1 MKISVPATSAN
12 LGPGFD
18 TLGLAL
24 NIRNHVVIKPAR
36 FHSVSLKGEGSDNP
50 KLKDNNMFIST
61 FNDFHHNLSSKKQQF
76 RFEFQNEIPLS
87 RGLGSSSAVIISA
100 IASAYAIEGIK
111 LDNKK
116 LLNLALSY
124 ESHPDNITPA
134 VMGGFTVSTIHEN
147 EVYYIRKEIPKTL
160 KAVVVIP
167 NRAISTNLSRKTLP
181 FKYSKEDAIFN
192 ISHSSLLTAAFMS
205 EDWRMLKKAS
215 KDRFHQYYR
224 MKQMP
229 ELFAVQKVAL
239 RNGALMSTLSGS
251 GSTFFNIV
259 YSKDAPR
266 VVKKLQENFPHFKI
280 FSCDFDNTGIS
291 IED

>member
-1 MKISVPATSAN
+1 MKVSVPATSAN

-18 TLGLAL
+18 TLGIAL
-24 NIRNHVVIKPAR
+24 DIRNQVIIKPSR

-50 KLKDNNMFIST
+50 KLKDNNMFVTT
-61 FNDFHHNLSSKKQQF
+61 FNDFYYNLSSKKQQF
-76 RFEFQNEIPLS
+76 RFEFYNEIPLS

-100 IASAYAIEGIK
+100 IASAYAIEGMD

-134 VMGGFTVSTIHEN
+134 VMGGFTVSTVHEN
-147 EVYYIRKEIPKTL
+147 EVYFIQKSIPSYL
-160 KAVVVIP
+160 KAIVVIP
-167 NRAISTNLSRKTLP
+167 NRAISTLLSRKTLP
-181 FKYSKEDAIFN
+181 FKYSKEDTVFN
-192 ISHSSLLTAAFMS
+192 VSHSSLLTAAFMS
-205 EDWRMLKKAS
+205 EDWRVLKKAS
-215 KDRFHQYYR
+215 KDRMHQYYR

-251 GSTFFNIV
+251 GSTFFNMA
-259 YSKDAPR
+259 YEKDVPR
-266 VVKKLQENFPHFKI
+266 LVKKLQENFPHFKI
-280 FSCDFDNTGIS
+280 FSCDFDNSGVK

>member
-1 MKISVPATSAN
+1 MRISVPATSAN

-24 NIRNHVVIKPAR
+24 DIRNYVSIKPAK

-61 FNDFHHNLSSKKQQF
+61 FNDFYQNLSNERRQF
-76 RFEFQNEIPLS
+76 RFEFQNEIPMS

-111 LDNKK
+111 IEDKK

-134 VMGGFTVSTIHEN
+134 VMGGFTVSTINEN
-147 EVYYIRKEIPKTL
+147 EVFFIRKELPKSL

-167 NRAISTNLSRKTLP
+167 NRPISTNLARKALP
-181 FKYSKEDAIFN
+181 FKYTKEDAIFN

-251 GSTFFNIV
+251 GSTFFNMT
-259 YSKDAPR
+259 YAKDAVR
-266 VVKKLQENFPHFKI
+266 LSKKLQENFPHFRI
-280 FSCDFDNTGIS
+280 FSCDFDNNGVIV
-291 IED
+291 ED

>member
-24 NIRNHVVIKPAR
+24 NIRNEVVIKPAK
-36 FHSVSLKGEGSDNP
+36 FHSVSLKGEGSNNP
-50 KLKDNNMFIST
+50 KLKDNNMFIAT
-61 FNDFHHNLSSKKQQF
+61 FNDFHQNLSNNKQQF
-76 RFEFQNEIPLS
+76 RFEFQNAIPLS

-100 IASAYAIEGIK
+100 IASAYAIEKIE
-111 LDNKK
+111 LHDKK

-147 EVYYIRKEIPKTL
+147 EIYFIRKDIPNHL

-167 NRAISTNLSRKTLP
+167 NRPISTNLSRKTLP
-181 FKYSKEDAIFN
+181 YKYSKEDAVFN
-192 ISHSSLLTAAFMS
+192 ISHSSLLTAAFMN
-205 EDWRMLKKAS
+205 EDYRMLKKAS

-251 GSTFFNIV
+251 GSTFFNMV
-259 YSKDAPR
+259 YNKDVTR
-266 VVKKLQENFPHFKI
+266 VVKKLEENFPHFKI
-280 FSCDFDNTGIS
+280 LVTDFDNNGI
-291 IED
+291 IVED

>member
-24 NIRNHVVIKPAR
+24 NIRNEVVIKPAK
-36 FHSVSLKGEGSDNP
+36 FHSVSLKGEGSNNP

-61 FNDFHHNLSSKKQQF
+61 FNDFHQNLSNSKQQF
-76 RFEFQNEIPLS
+76 RFEFQNSIPLS

-100 IASAYAIEGIK
+100 IASAYAIEGIE
-111 LDNKK
+111 LHNKK

-134 VMGGFTVSTIHEN
+134 VMGGFTVSSIHEN
-147 EVYYIRKEIPKTL
+147 EVYFIRKDIPNTL

-181 FKYSKEDAIFN
+181 YKYSKEDAIFN

-205 EDWRMLKKAS
+205 EDYRMLKKAS

-251 GSTFFNIV
+251 GSTFFNMV
-259 YSKDAPR
+259 HNKDAAR
-266 VVKKLQENFPHFKI
+266 LVKKLEENFPHFKI
-280 FSCDFDNTGIS
+280 SLCDFDNNGI
-291 IED
+291 IVEN

>member
-24 NIRNHVVIKPAR
+24 NIRNQVIIKPAR

-61 FNDFHHNLSSKKQQF
+61 FNDFYHNLSSKKQQF

-147 EVYYIRKEIPKTL
+147 EVYFIKKDIPKTL

-280 FSCDFDNTGIS
+280 FACDFDNTGIS

>member
-1 MKISVPATSAN
+1 MKITVPATSAN

-24 NIRNHVVIKPAR
+24 DIRNEVIIKPAR
-36 FHSVSLKGEGSDNP
+36 FNSVSLKGEGSNNP
-50 KLKDNNMFIST
+50 KLKDNNMFITT
-61 FNDFHHNLSSKKQQF
+61 FNDFHQNLSNSKQHY
-76 RFEFQNEIPLS
+76 RFEFKNTIPLS

-100 IASAYAIEGIK
+100 IASAYAIEGID
-111 LDNKK
+111 LSSKK

-134 VMGGFTVSTIHEN
+134 VMGGFTVSTIYEN
-147 EVYYIRKEIPKTL
+147 EVFFIKKEIPKIL

-181 FKYSKEDAIFN
+181 YKYSKEDAIFN
-192 ISHSSLLTAAFMS
+192 MSHSSLLTAAFMT

-229 ELFAVQKVAL
+229 ELFTVQKTAL

-259 YSKDAPR
+259 YAKDANR
-266 VVKKLQENFPHFKI
+266 LVKKLEENFPHFNI
-280 FSCDFDNTGIS
+280 IACDFDNNGI
-291 IED
+291 IVEN

>member
-24 NIRNHVVIKPAR
+24 DIRNEVIIKPAK
-36 FHSVSLKGEGSDNP
+36 FHSVSLKGEGSNNP

-61 FNDFHHNLSSKKQQF
+61 FNDFHQNLSNNKQQF
-76 RFEFQNEIPLS
+76 RFEFQNSVPLS

-100 IASAYAIEGIK
+100 IASAYAIEGID
-111 LDNKK
+111 LHDKK

-134 VMGGFTVSTIHEN
+134 VMGGFTVATIHEN
-147 EVYYIRKEIPKTL
+147 EVYFIRKDIPNTL

-167 NRAISTNLSRKTLP
+167 NRPISTNLSRKTLP
-181 FKYSKEDAIFN
+181 YKYSKEDAIFN

-251 GSTFFNIV
+251 GSTFFNMV
-259 YSKDAPR
+259 YNKDAPR
-266 VVKKLQENFPHFKI
+266 LVKKLEENFPHFKI
-280 FSCDFDNTGIS
+280 LVCDFDNNGI
-291 IED
+291 IVED

>member
-1 MKISVPATSAN
+1 MYITVPATSAN

-24 NIRNHVVIKPAR
+24 NIRNEVRINPAK
-36 FHSVSLKGEGSDNP
+36 FHSVSLKGEGSNNP
-50 KLKDNNMFIST
+50 RLKDNNMFIST
-61 FNDFHHNLSSKKQQF
+61 FNDFHQNICTEKQQY
-76 RFEFQNEIPLS
+76 RFEFHNAIPLT

-111 LDNKK
+111 LDDKK

-134 VMGGFTVSTIHEN
+134 VVGGFTVATIHEN
-147 EVYYIRKEIPKTL
+147 EVCFIKKDIPKTL
-160 KAVVVIP
+160 KAIVVIP
-167 NRAISTNLSRKTLP
+167 NRAISTKLSRKTLP
-181 FKYSKEDAIFN
+181 YKYSKEDAIFN
-192 ISHSSLLTAAFMS
+192 VSHSSLLTAAFMT
-205 EDWRMLKKAS
+205 EDWGMLKKAS

-259 YSKDAPR
+259 YENEAQR
-266 VVKKLQENFPHFKI
+266 VVKKLEENFPHFKVLA
-280 FSCDFDNTGIS
+280 CDFDNNGI
-291 IED
+291 IVED

>member
-1 MKISVPATSAN
+1 MTISVPATSAN

-18 TLGLAL
+18 TLGIAL
-24 NIRNHVVIKPAR
+24 NIRNEVMIKPAK
-36 FHSVSLKGEGSDNP
+36 FHSVSLKGEGSNNP

-61 FNDFHHNLSSKKQQF
+61 FNDFHQNLCNSKQQF
-76 RFEFQNEIPLS
+76 RFEFNNSIPLS

-100 IASAYAIEGIK
+100 IASAYAIEKI
-111 LDNKK
+111 DIPNKK

-134 VMGGFTVSTIHEN
+134 VMGGFTVSTINDN
-147 EVYYIRKEIPKTL
+147 EVYFIKKNIPSNL

-167 NRAISTNLSRKTLP
+167 NRPISTNHSRKTLP

-192 ISHSSLLTAAFMS
+192 VSHSSLLTAAFMS

-259 YSKDAPR
+259 FEKDAER
-266 VVKKLQENFPHFKI
+266 LVKKLEEHFPHFRVMVA
-280 FSCDFDNTGIS
+280 DFDNNGVS
-291 IED
+291 VKD

>member
-24 NIRNHVVIKPAR
+24 NIRNQVIIKPAR

-61 FNDFHHNLSSKKQQF
+61 FNDFYHNLSSKKQQF

-147 EVYYIRKEIPKTL
+147 EVYFIKKDIPKTL

-266 VVKKLQENFPHFKI
+266 VVKKLQENFPHFNI
-280 FSCDFDNTGIS
+280 FACDFDNTGIS

>member
-1 MKISVPATSAN
+1 MTISVPATSAN

-18 TLGLAL
+18 TLGIAL
-24 NIRNHVVIKPAR
+24 NIRNEVMIKPAK
-36 FHSVSLKGEGSDNP
+36 FHSVSLKGEGANNP

-61 FNDFHHNLSSKKQQF
+61 FNDFHQNLSNSKQQF
-76 RFEFQNEIPLS
+76 RFEFTNSIPLS

-100 IASAYAIEGIK
+100 IASAYAIEKIE
-111 LDNKK
+111 LPNKK

-134 VMGGFTVSTIHEN
+134 VMGGFTVATINDN
-147 EVYYIRKEIPKTL
+147 EVFFIKKNIPSSL

-167 NRAISTNLSRKTLP
+167 NRPISTNQSRKTLP
-181 FKYSKEDAIFN
+181 FKYTKEDAIFN

-251 GSTFFNIV
+251 GSTFFNMV
-259 YSKDAPR
+259 YERDATKL
-266 VVKKLQENFPHFKI
+266 VKKFEEHFPHFRVI
-280 FSCDFDNTGIS
+280 VADFDNIGVS
-291 IED
+291 VKD

>member
-24 NIRNHVVIKPAR
+24 NIRNHVIIKPSK
-36 FHSVSLKGEGSDNP
+36 FHSVSLRGEGSDNP
-50 KLKDNNMFIST
+50 RLKDNNMFIT
-61 FNDFHHNLSSKKQQF
+61 IFNDFHNNLSNKKQQF
-76 RFEFQNEIPLS
+76 RFEFQNEVPLS

-134 VMGGFTVSTIHEN
+134 VMGGFTVSTVHEN
-147 EVYYIRKEIPKTL
+147 EVFFIRKDIPKNL

-181 FKYSKEDAIFN
+181 FRYNKDDAIFN
-192 ISHSSLLTAAFMS
+192 ISHSSLLTAAFMTH
-205 EDWRMLKKAS
+205 DWRMLKKAS

-224 MKQMP
+224 MKEMP

-251 GSTFFNIV
+251 GSTFFNMA
-259 YSKDAPR
+259 YTKDVPR
-266 VVKKLQENFPHFKI
+266 LLKKLQENFPHFRI
-280 FSCDFDNTGIS
+280 FSCDFDNVGIS

>member
-24 NIRNHVVIKPAR
+24 DIRNEVIIKPSK
-36 FHSVSLKGEGSDNP
+36 FHSVSLKGEGSNNP

-61 FNDFHHNLSSKKQQF
+61 FNDFHQNLSSTKQQF
-76 RFEFQNEIPLS
+76 RFEFKNSVPLS

-111 LDNKK
+111 LYDKK

-147 EVYYIRKEIPKTL
+147 EVYFIRKDIPNTL

-181 FKYSKEDAIFN
+181 YKYSKEDAVFN
-192 ISHSSLLTAAFMS
+192 ISHSSLVAAAFMS
-205 EDWRMLKKAS
+205 EDYRMLKKAS

-251 GSTFFNIV
+251 GSTFFNMV
-259 YSKDAPR
+259 YNKDASR
-266 VVKKLQENFPHFKI
+266 LVKKLEENFPHFKI
-280 FSCDFDNTGIS
+280 LVCDFDNNGI
-291 IED
+291 IVEN

>member
-24 NIRNHVVIKPAR
+24 NIRNDVIIKPSK
-36 FHSVSLKGEGSDNP
+36 FHSVSLKGEGADNP

-61 FNDFHHNLSSKKQQF
+61 FNDFYQNLSTKKQQF
-76 RFEFQNEIPLS
+76 RFEFHNDVPLS
-87 RGLGSSSAVIISA
+87 RGLGSSSAVIVSA
-100 IASAYAIEGIK
+100 IASAYAIEGIEI
-111 LDNKK
+111 DNKK

-147 EVYYIRKEIPKTL
+147 EVFFIRKEIPNTL

-167 NRAISTNLSRKTLP
+167 NRPISTNLARKALP
-181 FKYSKEDAIFN
+181 FKYTKEDAVFN

-251 GSTFFNIV
+251 GSTFFNMV
-259 YSKDAPR
+259 YSKDANR
-266 VVKKLQENFPHFKI
+266 LIKKLQDNFPHFRI
-280 FSCDFDNTGIS
+280 FSCDFDNRGVIV
-291 IED
+291 ED